1 MGALSS
7 QPQQRVALVQ
17 ALVAEPKVLLPD
29 RPLSNL
35 DAKLRG
41 EMEIKI
47 HQARTQNGGGDLHG
61 GKSAAMS
68 RLVDAGCGF
77 ETDKPCATKLNA
89 VLDAVS
95 ISI

>member
-1 MGALSS
+1 
-7 QPQQRVALVQ
+7 
-17 ALVAEPKVLLPD
+17 
-29 RPLSNL
+29 
-35 DAKLRG
+35 
-41 EMEIKI
+41 MEIKI

-61 GKSAAMS
+61 GKSVAMS

>member
-1 MGALSS
+1 
-7 QPQQRVALVQ
+7 
-17 ALVAEPKVLLPD
+17 
-29 RPLSNL
+29 LSNL

-41 EMEIKI
+41 EMQMEIRI

-68 RLVDAGCGF
+68 RLVDAGYGF